1 MYRNTT
7 IYFYRFRLFY
17 YLIYII
23 IPLYDIIDSIK
34 NNDMVISILVYMWRI
49 YVLKTHILNINIPQI
64 TGTMASTGW
73 VSGLKTKAITV
84 TNIHVK
90 NSIKDLISRAF
101 KHLNT
106 MHNAW
111 EFWGVETR
119 KSEEIMFQKLTV
131 IVRKYRYYLFS
142 MKSKFSILVPR

>member
-1 MYRNTT
+1 MT
-7 IYFYRFRLFY
+7 
-17 YLIYII
+17 YI
-23 IPLYDIIDSIK
+23 
-34 NNDMVISILVYMWRI
+34 WQ
-49 YVLKTHILNINIPQI
+49 LKTHILNINIPQI

-106 MHNAW
+106 MHNA
-111 EFWGVETR
+111 
-119 KSEEIMFQKLTV
+119 
-131 IVRKYRYYLFS
+131 
-142 MKSKFSILVPR
+142 